1 MKKKLLAILLSL
13 SIPLS
18 LISCKNT
25 DNTTIDKENNNSAI
39 SDNSTSTKNET
50 TDTELNKS
58 DNSTSTKN
66 ETADAE
72 LNKEENVKVYYYDG
86 VSDKVVY
93 INSTIKVEGD
103 DVATEL
109 INELKKSP
117 NSDISPALSSEI
129 TLNSCTV
136 NNENSL
142 VTLDFSSN
150 FVEAQN
156 LGAGAESSTLAAI
169 CDTFGSYYNVENI
182 IITLDGNPYSSGHIL
197 MTEGEAFKVDLNS
210 VIELK

>member
-13 SIPLS
+13 SIPFS

-25 DNTTIDKENNNSAI
+25 ANTITDEGDTNSTI
-39 SDNSTSTKNET
+39 SDNSTSSKNET
-50 TDTELNKS
+50 PDTEI
-58 DNSTSTKN
+58 
-66 ETADAE
+66 
-72 LNKEENVKVYYYDG
+72 NKEENVKVYYYDG

-93 INSTIKVEGD
+93 INTTIEVEED
-103 DVATEL
+103 KAYTAL

-117 NSDISPALSSEI
+117 NTDISPALSSEVA
-129 TLNSCTV
+129 LNSCTID
-136 NNENSL
+136 NENSL

-156 LGAGAESSTLAAI
+156 LGAGAESSTLKAI

-182 IITLDGNPYSSGHIL
+182 IITLDGKPYSSGHIL
-197 MTEGEAFKVDLNS
+197 MNEGEAFKVDLNS
-210 VIELK
+210 AVELK